1 MSRGWGLVLFAV
13 AALAFGLLVRGPY
26 YLNIA
31 VFICIHGLV
40 ALGLGLLMGG
50 AGQISL
56 GHAGFYGLGA
66 YASAIL
72 TTRWG
77 VNPWLAMGLGA
88 LATGLVAALV
98 GMPTLRLRGHY
109 LAMGTLGLGAII
121 QIVFNQADQIT
132 EGPSGITA
140 IPYLSIAGL
149 PLSTDHRF
157 FFLVWPLLL
166 GAMLLGGNLLDSRLG
181 RALRALGEN
190 EGAAAAAGVDVPR
203 AKLAV
208 FVLSAVFASVAGSLY
223 AHYLTYVSPSPFGF
237 AFSIQLLVMVILG
250 GEKSLWGPLVGAGV
264 LTVLHQVL
272 AGAAHQFPSFDGLE
286 TVAYGVIL
294 VLFLIFRP
302 QGLAAPLRKP
312 VSTSP
317 PGPFPGAEREPVP
330 QASSPAAEI
339 AALPSDGSEP
349 AAPGVKP

>member
-1 MSRGWGLVLFAV
+1 MTILS
-13 AALAFGLLVRGPY
+13 LLVCRSCWGP
-26 YLNIA
+26 
-31 VFICIHGLV
+31 C
-40 ALGLGLLMGG
+40 
-50 AGQISL
+50 SC
-56 GHAGFYGLGA
+56 
-66 YASAIL
+66 
-72 TTRWG
+72 R
-77 VNPWLAMGLGA
+77 
-88 LATGLVAALV
+88 
-98 GMPTLRLRGHY
+98 
-109 LAMGTLGLGAII
+109 
-121 QIVFNQADQIT
+121 
-132 EGPSGITA
+132 
-140 IPYLSIAGL
+140 
-149 PLSTDHRF
+149 
-157 FFLVWPLLL
+157 
-166 GAMLLGGNLLDSRLG
+166 GNLVDSAWD
-181 RALRALGEN
+181 RALRALVDID
-190 EGAAAAAGVDVPR
+190 GARSARRGVDVPR

-272 AGAAHQFPSFDGLE
+272 AGAAHQFPFFDGLE

-302 QGLAAPLRKP
+302 QGLAAPLR
-312 VSTSP
+312 SRFP
-317 PGPFPGAEREPVP
+317 PPPPAPSRSGEEPVP